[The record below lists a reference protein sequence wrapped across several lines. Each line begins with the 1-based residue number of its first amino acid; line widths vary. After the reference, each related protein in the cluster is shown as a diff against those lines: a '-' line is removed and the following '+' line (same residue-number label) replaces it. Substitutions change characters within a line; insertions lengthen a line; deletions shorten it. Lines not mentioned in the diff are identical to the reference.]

1 MPKTT
6 SIRSR
11 IVITFAVL
19 LLIDAGSILLLEH
32 RLENRV
38 LRTYLDTT
46 TQIPLHY
53 YTGTVLAGNESDG
66 FFINRFFQV
75 VSGDGRAQ
83 AISRIIQ
90 KLRLQMSWVFGVS
103 MALGVIITLLVS
115 RSIAKPIVQLA
126 RSSKN
131 LANGNLDE
139 NLAKS
144 RCTEFQMLADS
155 LRTMQRDLREIDE
168 EKSRLESVEITKNLA
183 AGIAHEIK
191 NPINTVGLIVD
202 YLQTNLSPDVPEKRY
217 EFYKLSENLKKE
229 IKRINRIVEGFLR
242 LTKPSVYSFAVEN
255 LNELVRESVSTL
267 EPEMAKNGV
276 IARLELNPDPPSVRA
291 DRDKLAQVFTNLL
304 LNSVE
309 AMPRGGEISVTTR
322 IAEGKA
328 AAIFSDNGI
337 GIPQDNMKKIFNP
350 YFSTKKQ
357 GFGLGLSIAQDIVHK
372 HDGKLSV
379 NSERGRGTEFIVYL
393 PLGNGNE

>member
-1 MPKTT
+1 M
-6 SIRSR
+6 
-11 IVITFAVL
+11 ITFTVL

-38 LRTYLDTT
+38 LRTFFDTT
-46 TQIPLHY
+46 ADVPLHF
-53 YTGTVLAGNESDG
+53 YTGTILVGTERNGL
-66 FFINRFFQV
+66 FINRFFQV
-75 VSGDGRAQ
+75 VNGDGQVQ
-83 AISRIIQ
+83 AIGRIVQ
-90 KLRLQMSWVFGVS
+90 KLRLQMLWVFGVS
-103 MALGVIITLLVS
+103 MALGVFVSFLLS

-131 LANGNLDE
+131 LAKGDLDGD
-139 NLAKS
+139 LTKS
-144 RCTEFQMLADS
+144 RCTEFKMLADS
-155 LRTMQRDLREIDE
+155 LKTMQQDLREISE

-242 LTKPSVYSFAVEN
+242 LTKPSVYSFALEN
-255 LNELVRESVSTL
+255 LNELVRESVSSL

-276 IARLELNPDPPSVRA
+276 IARLELDIDLPLVRA
-291 DRDKLAQVFTNLL
+291 DRDKLIQVFTNLL
-304 LNSVE
+304 LNAVE
-309 AMPRGGEISVTTR
+309 AMPRGGEITAATR

-328 AAIFSDNGI
+328 AVSISDNGI
-337 GIPQDNMKKIFNP
+337 GIPHENMKKIFNP

-372 HDGKLSV
+372 HDGKLLV
-379 NSERGRGTEFIVYL
+379 NSERGRGTDIVVYL
-393 PLGNGNE
+393 PLGTGNE